1 MLFWGAEAVVHDVFY
16 FMVFTLFVFIQAFRV
31 FYSYHLCE
39 QASLSEL
46 VCAGAWAAFSLSSL
60 CTHYMC
66 VSMGMKVCRV
76 AFLPLSSPGV
86 VLTLL
91 HPVVQFTFHG
101 SETSTL
107 TVSTLARRIIST
119 LILILILWG
128 TAVPERVN
136 LMALSPWRKNPFVAE
151 KEREREKR
159 GREGMRNHPSARRNP
174 LSDHVFPLG
183 SHGWRGCYASNRT
196 LMAEALKKSC

>member
-136 LMALSPWRKNPFVAE
+136 LMALSP
-151 KEREREKR
+151 
-159 GREGMRNHPSARRNP
+159 
-174 LSDHVFPLG
+174 
-183 SHGWRGCYASNRT
+183 
-196 LMAEALKKSC
+196 